1 VIAMSHADGTLLTI
15 AIIVILVLVFGVI
28 VITTDLDWFD

>member
-1 VIAMSHADGTLLTI
+1 MIAMSHADGTLLTI